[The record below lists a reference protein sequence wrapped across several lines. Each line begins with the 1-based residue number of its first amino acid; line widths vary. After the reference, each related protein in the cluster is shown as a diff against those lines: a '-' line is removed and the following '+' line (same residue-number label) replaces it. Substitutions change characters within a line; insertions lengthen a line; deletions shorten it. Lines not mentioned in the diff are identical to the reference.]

1 MRLEGRRALV
11 TGGASGI
18 GAATAR
24 RLAAEGAEVWV
35 GDLNDEGSRE
45 VASEIDGHAVHLDV
59 TDPESAKA
67 AIEAAGGTLDVLIN
81 NAGMDEFGFFTQIT
95 PEQWQR
101 VIGV

>member
-45 VASEIDGHAVHLDV
+45 VASEIDGHVVHLDV
-59 TDPESAKA
+59 LHLDAGGREEMRVE
-67 AIEAAGGTLDVLIN
+67 IVDLQQRAAGCRDGDGCPARRRLHCTQDV
-81 NAGMDEFGFFTQIT
+81 T
-95 PEQWQR
+95 P
-101 VIGV
+101 